1 MKPTPTLDPF
11 GETEPEST
19 SLWGP
24 ILIAIILGIATSAGV
39 LYWRWPSIA
48 GDSENPSHSKTTFL
62 EKTKI
67 ESQSKNWDFYTG
79 EVENLMKE
87 LRQEKD
93 AYEQKTK
100 DLAAVEMRI
109 DTEKKELLRIQD
121 EIKKMRD
128 ELTQRTTEIQ
138 DTEKTNIRSLARTY
152 STMKPAEAVA
162 IISKMDDSDV
172 AKLMAMMKNDVV
184 AKILGEM
191 AKTKDPNA
199 KDGAQNASMA
209 DRAAKISRQLQLL
222 TKPQPAA
229 Q

>member
-1 MKPTPTLDPF
+1 MKSTPTLDPF
-11 GETEPEST
+11 GEAETESP

-24 ILIAIILGIATSAGV
+24 ILIAIILGIATSAVV
-39 LYWRWPSIA
+39 LFWRWPSIQGSA
-48 GDSENPSHSKTTFL
+48 NEPSHSKTTTLF
-62 EKTKI
+62 KTKA
-67 ESQSKNWDFYTG
+67 QGGSKNWDFYTA
-79 EVENLMKE
+79 EVENLIKE
-87 LRQEKD
+87 LNEEKST
-93 AYEQKTK
+93 YEQKTK

-109 DTEKKELLRIQD
+109 DAEKKELIRIQE
-121 EIKKMRD
+121 EIKIMRN

-162 IISKMDDSDV
+162 IISKMEDSDV
-172 AKLMAMMKNDVV
+172 AKLLAMMKNDVV

-191 AKTKDPNA
+191 AKTKDPDA
-199 KDGAQNASMA
+199 EAGAQNATMA
-209 DRAAKISRQLQLL
+209 ERAAKISRQLQLL

>member
-11 GETEPEST
+11 GEAESESP

-39 LYWRWPSIA
+39 LYWRWPSIGA
-48 GDSENPSHSKTTFL
+48 AAHEPSHSKATTLF
-62 EKTKI
+62 KTKA
-67 ESQSKNWDFYTG
+67 EAGSKNWDFYTG

-87 LRQEKD
+87 LRQEKT
-93 AYEQKTK
+93 AYEQKTR

-109 DTEKKELLRIQD
+109 DAEKKELIRIQE
-121 EIKKMRD
+121 EIKRMRD

-162 IISKMDDSDV
+162 IISKMEDSDV
-172 AKLMAMMKNDVV
+172 AKLLAMMKNDVV

-191 AKTKDPNA
+191 AKTKDPDA
-199 KDGAQNASMA
+199 KDGVQNATMA

>member
-11 GETEPEST
+11 GEAESESP

-24 ILIAIILGIATSAGV
+24 ILIAILLGIATSAAV

-48 GDSENPSHSKTTFL
+48 GNFEGPSHATSTVL
-62 EKTKI
+62 AKTKF
-67 ESQSKNWDFYTG
+67 EAQSKNWDFYTG

-87 LRQEKD
+87 LQEEKA
-93 AYEQKTK
+93 AYEQKTR

-109 DTEKKELLRIQD
+109 DTEKKELLRIQN
-121 EIKKMRD
+121 EIKNMRD

-138 DTEKTNIRSLARTY
+138 ETEKTNIRSLARTY
-152 STMKPAEAVA
+152 STMKPSEAVA
-162 IISKMDDSDV
+162 IISKMEDSDV
-172 AKLMAMMKNDVV
+172 AKLLAMMKNDVV

-191 AKTKDPNA
+191 SKTRDPNA
-199 KDGAQNASMA
+199 GDGAQNATMA
-209 DRAAKISRQLQLL
+209 ERAAQISRQLQLL
-222 TKPQPAA
+222 TKPQPTA

>member
-11 GETEPEST
+11 GEAETESP

-39 LYWRWPSIA
+39 LYWRWPSIGA
-48 GDSENPSHSKTTFL
+48 GAHEPSHSKATTLF
-62 EKTKI
+62 KTKA
-67 ESQSKNWDFYTG
+67 EAGSKNWDFYTG

-87 LRQEKD
+87 LRQEKA
-93 AYEQKTK
+93 AYEQKTR

-109 DTEKKELLRIQD
+109 DTEKKELLRIQE
-121 EIKKMRD
+121 EIKKMRE

-162 IISKMDDSDV
+162 IISKMEDSDV
-172 AKLMAMMKNDVV
+172 AKLLAMMKNDVV

-199 KDGAQNASMA
+199 EDGAQNATMA
-209 DRAAKISRQLQLL
+209 ERAAKISRQLQLL

>member
-1 MKPTPTLDPF
+1 MKSTPTLDPF
-11 GETEPEST
+11 GEAETESP

-24 ILIAIILGIATSAGV
+24 IIIAIILGIASSAGV
-39 LYWRWPSIA
+39 LYWRWPSIGA
-48 GDSENPSHSKTTFL
+48 TNQEPSHSKSTTLF
-62 EKTKI
+62 KTKA
-67 ESQSKNWDFYTG
+67 EAGSKNWDFYTS

-87 LRQEKD
+87 LREEKT

-109 DTEKKELLRIQD
+109 DTEKKELLRIQE
-121 EIKKMRD
+121 EIKIMRED
-128 ELTQRTTEIQ
+128 LTQRTTEIQ
-138 DTEKTNIRSLARTY
+138 DTEKSNIRSLARTY

-172 AKLMAMMKNDVV
+172 AKLLAMMKNDVV

-191 AKTKDPNA
+191 SKTLNRNA
-199 KDGAQNASMA
+199 EAGAQNATMA
-209 DRAAKISRQLQLL
+209 ERAAQISRQLQLL

>member
-11 GETEPEST
+11 GEAESESP

-24 ILIAIILGIATSAGV
+24 ILIAILLGIATSAAV

-48 GDSENPSHSKTTFL
+48 ASGQEPSHSKATTLF
-62 EKTKI
+62 KTKA
-67 ESQSKNWDFYTG
+67 EAGSKNWDFYTG

-87 LRQEKD
+87 LREEKI
-93 AYEQKTK
+93 AYEQKTR

-109 DTEKKELLRIQD
+109 ETEKKELLRIQN
-121 EIKKMRD
+121 EIISMRE

-138 DTEKTNIRSLARTY
+138 ETEKTNIRSLARTY
-152 STMKPAEAVA
+152 STMKPSEAVA
-162 IISKMDDSDV
+162 IISKMEDSDV
-172 AKLMAMMKNDVV
+172 AKLLAMMKNDVV

-191 AKTKDPNA
+191 AKTRDPDA
-199 KDGAQNASMA
+199 GDGAQNATMA
-209 DRAAKISRQLQLL
+209 ERAAQISRQLQLL
-222 TKPQPAA
+222 TKPQTTA

>member
-11 GETEPEST
+11 GEAETESP

-24 ILIAIILGIATSAGV
+24 IIIAIILGIATSAGV
-39 LYWRWPSIA
+39 LYWRWPSIGA
-48 GDSENPSHSKTTFL
+48 TSQEPSHSKATTLF
-62 EKTKI
+62 KTKA
-67 ESQSKNWDFYTG
+67 EAGSKNWDFYTG
-79 EVENLMKE
+79 EVENLMEE
-87 LRQEKD
+87 LRKEKT

-121 EIKKMRD
+121 EIKRMRE

-162 IISKMDDSDV
+162 IISKMEDSDV
-172 AKLMAMMKNDVV
+172 AKLLAMMKNDVV

-191 AKTKDPNA
+191 SKTIDPNA
-199 KDGAQNASMA
+199 EAGAQNATMA
-209 DRAAKISRQLQLL
+209 ERAAQISRQLQLL
-222 TKPQPAA
+222 TKPQATA